1 MARLTPSPS
10 RRTLLLGT
18 LALPWASGV
27 AQTETASGTS
37 GYPSRLVRI
46 VVPYSPGTGSDLLAR
61 LLSER
66 LAPRLGQAVI
76 VESKPGASGM
86 IGTAAVAA
94 AAPDGHT
101 LMVTPPTHVINS
113 VMRKTPYDP
122 LRDFEAVAQIARS
135 GLVLIVPAGQPA
147 AALPALVAHL
157 RSQGDNATYS
167 SAGIGSTL
175 HLYTAQFQQ
184 ELGLNM
190 RHIPSKGA
198 PGAVMDVAQG
208 QVSMA
213 IVPLDLARP
222 HLRSGRVKALAQT
235 GRSRS
240 PLLPDVP
247 TFAEGGQPSYE
258 VELWYAVYAPAR
270 TPRPIV
276 DRLNREIVAILSLP
290 EVRKALEPMG
300 MDPAAGS
307 PEQLAALSRSEH
319 ALWASLVQRTG
330 IKAD

>member
-1 MARLTPSPS
+1 
-10 RRTLLLGT
+10 
-18 LALPWASGV
+18 
-27 AQTETASGTS
+27 
-37 GYPSRLVRI
+37 
-46 VVPYSPGTGSDLLAR
+46 
-61 LLSER
+61 
-66 LAPRLGQAVI
+66 
-76 VESKPGASGM
+76 M